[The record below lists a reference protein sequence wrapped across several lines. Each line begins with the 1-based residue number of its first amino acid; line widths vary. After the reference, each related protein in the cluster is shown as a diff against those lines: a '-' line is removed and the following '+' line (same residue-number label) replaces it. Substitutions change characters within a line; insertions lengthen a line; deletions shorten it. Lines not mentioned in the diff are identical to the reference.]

1 MLRNPTEYH
10 LMESYQMDQYL
21 SPFLSHH
28 PLEEN
33 SMLIPQQQQQQQQ
46 QQLPED
52 RFSYAPCLDYL
63 SWMDVYH
70 HSPSETDS
78 RQDYESIQ
86 KNHQLLAEKKRRR
99 RESHNAVERRRRE
112 NINERIQEL
121 GTMLPEAQE
130 KESVVGGNKGA
141 ILRKSVN
148 HIRNL
153 QRDVALY
160 KQRIHELESQL
171 ASI

>member
-10 LMESYQMDQYL
+10 LMESYQMDQFP

-28 PLEEN
+28 PLEED
-33 SMLIPQQQQQQQQ
+33 SMLIPHQ

-52 RFSYAPCLDYL
+52 RFLYAPTLDYL
-63 SWMDVYH
+63 SSMDVYH
-70 HSPSETDS
+70 HPPSETDS

-121 GTMLPEAQE
+121 GTMLPDPQE
-130 KESVVGGNKGA
+130 KESVGGNKGA

-160 KQRIHELESQL
+160 KQRIHELEFQL